1 MIIDGPRA
9 PRRLRARFAPGRGP
23 CEDTGPPGPV
33 SMRILLLSW
42 EYPPRIFGGLGKHV
56 HALSVALAAAGHQVH
71 VVTRDHPDAPAE
83 GTADGVH
90 VIRCAEPAPRVDF
103 DDLIPWVLS
112 FNLAVQERAAALLLE
127 EEIDLVHAHDWL
139 VAYAAAGVKNAFGLP
154 LVATVHATEYGRHQ
168 GNLPG
173 PMNKL
178 IHQTEWWLAYE
189 ARRVITCSDY
199 MREQVHKI
207 FELPPSKQD
216 VIPNGVDLSDF
227 GRPDGAEDFR
237 EQRVA
242 PGEKMIFFAG
252 RLEYEKGV
260 QTVLD
265 ALPKVLEREPVRF
278 YVAGVGT
285 HADELKAHAQRL
297 GIDARVHFLGF
308 VGDDELA
315 MYYAAADLA
324 VVPSLYEPFGMVALE
339 TMASGTPC
347 IAADTGGLRE
357 LVVHEATG
365 LRFIPGDPT
374 SLADMIA
381 RLTLDKRMAQRL
393 TVDARRM
400 LDEEFSWRSIA
411 RRTAGVYER
420 AIAEE
425 EELKRGLR
433 RDERPPLR
441 VILGRSE
448 ILRSG

>member
-1 MIIDGPRA
+1 
-9 PRRLRARFAPGRGP
+9 
-23 CEDTGPPGPV
+23 
-33 SMRILLLSW
+33 MRILLLSW

-56 HALSVALAAAGHQVH
+56 HALSLGLAAAGHEVH
-71 VVTRDHPDAPAE
+71 VVTREHPDARADE
-83 GTADGVH
+83 IIDGVH
-90 VIRCAEPAPRVDF
+90 VIRCGERAPVVEF
-103 DDLIPWVLS
+103 SDLIPWVLS
-112 FNLAVQERAAALLLE
+112 FNLAVQERATALMLDT
-127 EEIDLVHAHDWL
+127 EIDVVHAHDWL
-139 VAYAAAGVKNAFGLP
+139 VAYAAAGIKNAFDAP

-178 IHQTEWWLAYE
+178 IHQIEWWLTYE

-207 FELPPSKQD
+207 FELPPQKQD

-227 GRPDGAEDFR
+227 DRPDGAAAFR

-242 PGEKMIFFAG
+242 PGEKLVFFAG

-265 ALPKVLEREPVRF
+265 ALPMVLEREPVRF

-285 HADELKAHAQRL
+285 HAEELRAHVDRL
-297 GIDARVHFLGF
+297 GIGSRVHFLGF
-308 VGDDELA
+308 VGDEELA

-365 LRFIPGDPT
+365 LRFIPGDPA

-381 RLTLDKRMAQRL
+381 RLTMDRRMAQRL

-400 LDEEFSWRSIA
+400 LDEQFSWRSIA
-411 RRTAGVYER
+411 RSTATVYER

-425 EELKRGLR
+425 EELKRGLHR
-433 RDERPPLR
+433 EERPPLR

-448 ILRSG
+448 ILKSG